1 MKVMFLFGGV
11 PLYLDALLKRL
22 SADGAKITVVV
33 PRDKSSV
40 LGKGVKTT
48 DAVQYAYDVIEAEE
62 KQSVVGKPYFKDL
75 PNIIN
80 DVKPD
85 IVVAGWPYFL
95 AYMFQ
100 RKLRKAMTRHNVRF
114 VVREIPFQVP
124 PYDKVAE
131 YFRDNPMTDEDM
143 NVLSSGF
150 PFFVRQHVLMHI
162 RKYCYSNAD
171 GALAYSSHGLDIMP
185 TYGIGRE
192 RVFVTYNSG
201 DTDAL
206 MHQKL
211 MQRDEQAVLPAS
223 DARIIHIGRLVKW
236 KRVDLLLDAFSKVV
250 KDVPEAELVI
260 VGGGPELERLKQQ
273 ARDMGMEN
281 RVVFTGALYNA
292 EQVGSYMMASSL
304 YVLAG
309 MGGLSINDA
318 MTYGLPVVC
327 SVCDSTERDLVT
339 NGVNGFFFREG
350 DAADLAEKITTIL
363 KNDSLRREMGIAS
376 LSIIENKI
384 NINTVS
390 SRYIDAFG
398 KIMALPK
405 RSRS

>member
-1 MKVMFLFGGV
+1 
-11 PLYLDALLKRL
+11 
-22 SADGAKITVVV
+22 
-33 PRDKSSV
+33 
-40 LGKGVKTT
+40 
-48 DAVQYAYDVIEAEE
+48 
-62 KQSVVGKPYFKDL
+62 
-75 PNIIN
+75 
-80 DVKPD
+80 
-85 IVVAGWPYFL
+85 
-95 AYMFQ
+95 
-100 RKLRKAMTRHNVRF
+100 
-114 VVREIPFQVP
+114 
-124 PYDKVAE
+124 
-131 YFRDNPMTDEDM
+131 
-143 NVLSSGF
+143 
-150 PFFVRQHVLMHI
+150 
-162 RKYCYSNAD
+162 
-171 GALAYSSHGLDIMP
+171 
-185 TYGIGRE
+185 
-192 RVFVTYNSG
+192 
-201 DTDAL
+201 
-206 MHQKL
+206 
-211 MQRDEQAVLPAS
+211 
-223 DARIIHIGRLVKW
+223 
-236 KRVDLLLDAFSKVV
+236 
-250 KDVPEAELVI
+250 
-260 VGGGPELERLKQQ
+260 
-273 ARDMGMEN
+273 MGMEN